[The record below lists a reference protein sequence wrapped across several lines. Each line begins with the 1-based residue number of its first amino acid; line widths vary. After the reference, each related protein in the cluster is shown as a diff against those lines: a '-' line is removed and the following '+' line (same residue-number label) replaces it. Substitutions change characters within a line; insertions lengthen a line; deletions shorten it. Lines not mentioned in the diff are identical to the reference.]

1 MQADFNNVYKWFSFI
16 VIPFMAYIIL
26 DLARDRL
33 DTDNVLYEYS
43 SPEIGGINL
52 VVDNSFI
59 NLIEDQ
65 INVNNIPN
73 AIEFFNDLG
82 LKLVGIVAIENNDNP
97 GFVMLES
104 KKENNSKKM

>member
-16 VIPFMAYIIL
+16 VIPFMAYIII
-26 DLARDRL
+26 DLTRDRL
-33 DTDNVLYEYS
+33 DTENILYEYS
-43 SPEIGGINL
+43 SPEIRGINL

-73 AIEFFNDLG
+73 AMEFFNDLG
-82 LKLVGIVAIENNDNP
+82 LKLVGIVAIENNDNQ
-97 GFVMLES
+97 GLS
-104 KKENNSKKM
+104 LIHI